1 MKTND
6 KIEHMILDTE
16 ISLFEEDIPMNQ
28 PLQEKEETLTNEE
41 VTILGNRIT
50 AEIEEIHMR

>member
-28 PLQEKEETLTNEE
+28 PLQEKEETLMNEG
-41 VTILGNRIT
+41 VTTLVNRIT
-50 AEIEEIHMR
+50 AEIEETHMR